1 MIWACG
7 NAPAGSE
14 ERQTC
19 TWKQTASNLPAGF
32 VVSAGPCP
40 PCDWALCAEAA
51 GGGCELLWWRTSCC
65 QVGLEGSSPAALGPC
80 LWRSPESAGLELVV
94 PCVRLSVN
102 TSWGWQP
109 RSLFSLLPKN
119 KELLAHTGDILGQG
133 DGLM

>member
-51 GGGCELLWWRTSCC
+51 GGGCELLWWRTCC

-80 LWRSPESAGLELVV
+80 LWWLSRVSWAGACGPMREA
-94 PCVRLSVN
+94 
-102 TSWGWQP
+102 
-109 RSLFSLLPKN
+109 FSEHLMGVAAEEPLLTV
-119 KELLAHTGDILGQG
+119 A
-133 DGLM
+133 